1 MRLRKLFVSVVTL
14 LLVSGLA
21 YATDCTKKGIKVV
34 SGSTVCTPQCVDFVE
49 CYLGFKHAGY
59 ANDWWNNPPVGY
71 HKHENGKTTQ
81 EPKKHDILVYSIA
94 PYGHVSVITN
104 RDEKHKT
111 LTIEQTNMDYK
122 CTHRT
127 DHFTY
132 TEHNHKYTIN
142 HPQIIGW
149 LSK

>member
-1 MRLRKLFVSVVTL
+1 MRLNTIVGIVVSLFL
-14 LLVSGLA
+14 LSSLA
-21 YATDCTKKGIKVV
+21 YAADCTKKGTKVV
-34 SGSTVCTPQCVDFVE
+34 GRETVCTPQCVDFVK
-49 CYLGFKHAGY
+49 CYLGFNHTGY
-59 ANDWWNNPPVGY
+59 ANDWWNNPPAGY
-71 HKHENGKTTQ
+71 HRHENGKSTQ

-111 LTIEQTNMDYK
+111 LTVEQTNMDYK
-122 CTHRT
+122 CSHSV

-132 TEHNHKYTIN
+132 KEHDHKYTIN
-142 HPQIIGW
+142 HPKIIGW